1 MTKLENREVAIANQA
16 LSMGMHD
23 MAARTLSAV
32 YRAGSKKTQKE
43 ILELAAQ
50 WEVIGHAEFII

>member
-1 MTKLENREVAIANQA
+1 MTKLETRETTIAAQA
-16 LSMGMHD
+16 LTMGMTD

-43 ILELAAQ
+43 VLELANQ
-50 WEVIGHAEFII
+50 WSLINHAEFII